1 MVAALWGVFAW
12 KEFEGANRQAKTY
25 LGLMFLF
32 YIFAILLIAKANT
45 AS

>member
-1 MVAALWGVFAW
+1 LAW
-12 KEFEGANRQAKTY
+12 KEFQGANRQAKTY

-32 YIFAILLIAKANT
+32 YILAILLVSQANT